1 MGEGEEEEGL
11 LPFPQFPPH
20 FQPGS
25 YLVKSYSEAAT
36 QNTPILPESFILH
49 ISYIIIVHISYIC
62 SIIIY
67 ALRCMVYGVYC
78 IWFHG
83 VFGAIVSWFYSV
95 RVSECHSFMVS

>member
-36 QNTPILPESFILH
+36 HRSSRRVLYFI
-49 ISYIIIVHISYIC
+49 YHISYIC
-62 SIIIY
+62 TIIIY
-67 ALRCMVYGVYC
+67 ALRCMVYGVYG
-78 IWFHG
+78 FM
-83 VFGAIVSWFYSV
+83 VYSV
-95 RVSECHSFMVS
+95 Q